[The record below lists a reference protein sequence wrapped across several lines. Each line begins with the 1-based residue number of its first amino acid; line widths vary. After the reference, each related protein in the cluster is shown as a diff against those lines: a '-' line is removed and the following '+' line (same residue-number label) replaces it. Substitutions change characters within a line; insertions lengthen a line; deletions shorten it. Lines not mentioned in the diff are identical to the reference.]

1 MTMTKLSL
9 AELKK
14 RQKAALGGNGEA
26 RPAPFSAK
34 APAAEAPAAE
44 VDDQAT
50 TTELPVKP
58 VAAAVKPK
66 PRSPDDTKTTLE
78 LDVREQAELVRRS
91 ASDEPPAPESPAP
104 AVQLPPP
111 PRVSPAVVRRAVP
124 AAKPAEAIPDPEEK
138 PAVEEKPPEKKDL
151 VREVVEMLKPHI
163 AKLLGDKIGEAETR
177 MGQKVDSVS
186 SRVEELQGGLADVSS
201 NVEAIVMELDGSAE
215 HEDDAVDT
223 DESGTITDRRPSIR
237 KALRELSGKAGEL
250 GTGLSELKGRADDLD
265 ANVGNILNEITGT
278 DGGEGFIVEEE
289 GGKKQKRPSVWKA
302 IGELQ
307 EGNETSASALRGL
320 LGKNY
325 GRLHA
330 LVVSHE
336 IQTRKVLVKALRDAD
351 YLEKVKQVAIEQ
363 EPDTVKMILEAFA
376 DKDLVRLSLAQEQKS
391 SIEKLDDPNLLRDP
405 QVKKLHDWVNN
416 VTPQVVER
424 AGECLAHISWEECE
438 AANRRMIFEGGDE

>member
-1 MTMTKLSL
+1 MTKLSL

-14 RQKAALGGNGEA
+14 RQKAALGGNGEMK
-26 RPAPFSAK
+26 PAPFSAK
-34 APAAEAPAAE
+34 APVAEAPAAE

-58 VAAAVKPK
+58 APAAAKPK

-78 LDVREQAELVRRS
+78 LDVREQAELVRKS
-91 ASDEPPAPESPAP
+91 ASDEPPAPETPAP

-111 PRVSPAVVRRAVP
+111 PKVSPAVIRRASP
-124 AAKPAEAIPDPEEK
+124 AARPAEAIPDPEEK
-138 PAVEEKPPEKKDL
+138 PAVEEKPPDKKDL

-177 MGQKVDSVS
+177 LGPKVDSVS
-186 SRVEELQGGLADVSS
+186 SRGGELQGGLADVSS

-223 DESGTITDRRPSIR
+223 DESGNITERRPSIR
-237 KALRELSGKAGEL
+237 KALRGLGEKAGALE
-250 GTGLSELKGRADDLD
+250 TGVGELKGRVDDTD
-265 ANVGNILNEITGT
+265 SNVANILNEITGT
-278 DGGEGFIVEEE
+278 EGADGYVVEEAD
-289 GGKKQKRPSVWKA
+289 GKKERRASVWKA
-302 IGELQ
+302 IADLQ
-307 EGNETSASALRGL
+307 EGNDSSAAALRGL

-391 SIEKLDDPNLLRDP
+391 SIEKLDDPNLLKNDP
-405 QVKKLHDWVNN
+405 QVKKLHDWVNS
-416 VTPQVVER
+416 VSPQVVER
-424 AGECLAHISWEECE
+424 AGECLAHISWDECE
-438 AANRRMIFEGGDE
+438 EANRRMIFEGGDE